1 MKKEGTPSVCA
12 VCGGAYYSPPS
23 HRAKRR
29 ACSRACRAK
38 MQSEWQRK
46 DLAQRFWQKVDKSGD
61 CWVWTGALLKTGY
74 GSIRIDKKAMRA
86 HRVAYEL
93 CVGPIPDGMLL
104 RHSCDNP
111 PCVNPSH
118 LLPGNAKEN
127 VTDAIERGRHLLGE
141 DHPGAKLANASIANI
156 RRDIASGMSGISI
169 ARAYGVSDSLI
180 SKIKHGKKRLHD

>member
-1 MKKEGTPSVCA
+1 MRKEGTPSVCA
-12 VCGGAYYSPPS
+12 VCGSAYYLPPS
-23 HRAKRR
+23 HRVKSH

-93 CVGPIPDGMLL
+93 CVGPIPRGLLL

-111 PCVNPSH
+111 RCVNPAH
-118 LLPGNAKEN
+118 LLTGGKKEN
-127 VTDAIERGRHLLGE
+127 TADAIERGQHLIGERH
-141 DHPGAKLANASIANI
+141 PKAKLTDSSIADI
-156 RRDIASGMSGISI
+156 RRDIARGVSGIDI
-169 ARAYGVSDSLI
+169 ARAHGVSESLI
-180 SKIKHGKKRLHD
+180 SKIKHGKKRLHN